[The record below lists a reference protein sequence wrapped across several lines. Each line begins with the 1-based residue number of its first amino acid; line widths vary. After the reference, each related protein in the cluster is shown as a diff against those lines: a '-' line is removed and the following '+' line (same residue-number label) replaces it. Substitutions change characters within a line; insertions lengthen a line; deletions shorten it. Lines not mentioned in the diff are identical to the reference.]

1 MSKRKKT
8 RKRLERMRKEGKL
21 PEKVVVAKNATTNET
36 SKTEEVKEANE
47 KKGKKKVD
55 LFFPIL
61 ILVVIASYLFNA
73 FLFQLAFVSGSS
85 MSPTMEHGQ
94 LLVINKVQ
102 DISEYQRGDIIIF
115 DNDGTKLIKRLI
127 AFPGETV
134 QIVDNKIYING
145 EKIDDYVD
153 VEMQSYGVLETPTT
167 LKEGEYIFLG
177 DNRNHSYD
185 SRDFGPVKTES
196 IVGRII
202 FRFWPLDTNF

>member
-36 SKTEEVKEANE
+36 SKTEEVKETNE
-47 KKGKKKVD
+47 EKGKKKVD

-61 ILVVIASYLFNA
+61 ILVVIASYLFNL

-94 LLVINKVQ
+94 LLIINKVQ
-102 DISEYQRGDIIIF
+102 DISEYQRGDVIIF
-115 DNDGTKLIKRLI
+115 DNNGTKLIKRLI
-127 AFPGETV
+127 AFPGETI

-153 VEMQSYGVLETPTT
+153 VEMQSYGILEEPVT
-167 LKEGEYIFLG
+167 LKSDEYIFLG
-177 DNRNHSYD
+177 DNRNNSYD
-185 SRDFGPVKTES
+185 SREIGPIKTEK

-202 FRFWPLDTNF
+202 FRFWPLDTKF

>member
-47 KKGKKKVD
+47 EKGKKKVD

>member
-1 MSKRKKT
+1 MSNRKKT

-47 KKGKKKVD
+47 EKGKKKVD

-73 FLFQLAFVSGSS
+73 FLFQLAFVSGWS

-94 LLVINKVQ
+94 LLIINKVQ

-115 DNDGTKLIKRLI
+115 DNNGTKLIKRLI

-153 VEMQSYGVLETPTT
+153 VEMQSYGILEEPVT
-167 LKEGEYIFLG
+167 LKSDEYIFLG
-177 DNRNHSYD
+177 DNRNNSYD
-185 SRDFGPVKTES
+185 SREIGPIKTEK

-202 FRFWPLDTNF
+202 FRFWPLDTKF

>member
-1 MSKRKKT
+1 MEYTLKNKLTITKEFLQD
-8 RKRLERMRKEGKL
+8 LENKSWQEIEHL
-21 PEKVVVAKNATTNET
+21 QSQIANI
-36 SKTEEVKEANE
+36 EANE
-47 KKGKKKVD
+47 ENGKKIVD

-61 ILVVIASYLFNA
+61 ILVVIASYLFNS
-73 FLFQLAFVSGSS
+73 FLFQLAFVNGSS

-145 EKIDDYVD
+145 EKIDDYVE

-185 SRDFGPVKTES
+185 SRDFGPVKAES